1 MDDTKV
7 DLSDENLRTHHGSEH
22 IFRAAKTVDTGCN
35 PYLRLFFKVFL
46 VFIYTQRRI
55 KIEKLI

>member
-35 PYLRLFFKVFL
+35 PYLRLFFLRFFL
-46 VFIYTQRRI
+46 FLYIYKDGLR
-55 KIEKLI
+55 